1 LQTGENIHQNL
12 TCLTVLTS
20 NLFSSTSSLKPC
32 ISQSVREL
40 GERLFNIKSNGAQA
54 KAGSTEADEVL
65 RPLMDLLDG
74 SLTMYAQSCEK
85 TVLKRLLKELWKIVI
100 RTIEKTI
107 VLPPINDKTVRFE
120 SIFGFE

>member
-1 LQTGENIHQNL
+1 MLNIFLYFH
-12 TCLTVLTS
+12 
-20 NLFSSTSSLKPC
+20 SLKTV

-40 GERLFNIKSNGAQA
+40 GERLFSIKSSGPQA
-54 KAGSTEADEVL
+54 KAGSSEADEVL

-100 RTIEKTI
+100 RTVEKTI
-107 VLPPINDKTVRFE
+107 VLPPINDKTILFKNITDNAKVSR
-120 SIFGFE
+120 

>member
-1 LQTGENIHQNL
+1 MTNLRYSLQTGLILIYFYSEIMSQK
-12 TCLTVLTS
+12 CLILI
-20 NLFSSTSSLKPC
+20 FSLKPC

-40 GERLFNIKSNGAQA
+40 GERLFNIKGNGPQA

-107 VLPPINDKTVRFE
+107 VLPPINDKTVSF
-120 SIFGFE
+120 

>member
-1 LQTGENIHQNL
+1 ML
-12 TCLTVLTS
+12 TIQ
-20 NLFSSTSSLKPC
+20 FFSLKPC

-40 GERLFNIKSNGAQA
+40 GERLFNTKAGPQA

-107 VLPPINDKTVRFE
+107 VLPPINDKTVRTFQ
-120 SIFGFE
+120 SALK

>member
-1 LQTGENIHQNL
+1 MNWRFSSPTGELYKLIGDMQKLNKH
-12 TCLTVLTS
+12 
-20 NLFSSTSSLKPC
+20 FYSSLKPC

-40 GERLFNIKSNGAQA
+40 GERLFNIKSNGPQA

-107 VLPPINDKTVRFE
+107 VLPPINDKTVLNLAC
-120 SIFGFE
+120 